1 MSVFKQWAEVRKAQ
15 SRMTTVR
22 RQVSEPASALL
33 ARAHEH
39 PLTAMGIAAGG
50 GFALGSL
57 NVHPLRVPGVISLLS
72 GGLGTAVA
80 HGSQWLAELA
90 ALGRVAGHTSDPHA
104 NASRDPAD
112 ERP

>member
-1 MSVFKQWAEVRKAQ
+1 MSVFKQWARVRQAQ

-22 RQVSEPASALL
+22 RQVSAPASALL
-33 ARAHEH
+33 GRAHAH
-39 PLTAMGIAAGG
+39 PLAAMGIAAGG

-57 NVHPLRVPGVISLLS
+57 NVHPLRVPGVTSLLS
-72 GGLGTAVA
+72 GGLGAAVA

-90 ALGRVAGHTSDPHA
+90 ALGLVAGHTSGTDSS
-104 NASRDPAD
+104 ASGDPAD

>member
-1 MSVFKQWAEVRKAQ
+1 MSVFKQWAQVRRAQ

-57 NVHPLRVPGVISLLS
+57 NVHPLRVPGVTSLLS
-72 GGLGTAVA
+72 GGLGAAVA

-90 ALGRVAGHTSDPHA
+90 ALGLVAGHTSDSRSS
-104 NASRDPAD
+104 ASSDPVA
-112 ERP
+112 ERR

>member
-1 MSVFKQWAEVRKAQ
+1 MKVFKQWAKVRKAQ
-15 SRMTTVR
+15 SRMTMVR

-39 PLTAMGIAAGG
+39 PLTALGVAAGS
-50 GFALGSL
+50 GFVLGSL
-57 NVHPLRVPGVISLLS
+57 NVQPLRVPGMTSLLS
-72 GGLGTAVA
+72 GGLGTVVA

-90 ALGRVAGHTSDPHA
+90 ALGLVAGHSSAADTGTSGD
-104 NASRDPAD
+104 SKD